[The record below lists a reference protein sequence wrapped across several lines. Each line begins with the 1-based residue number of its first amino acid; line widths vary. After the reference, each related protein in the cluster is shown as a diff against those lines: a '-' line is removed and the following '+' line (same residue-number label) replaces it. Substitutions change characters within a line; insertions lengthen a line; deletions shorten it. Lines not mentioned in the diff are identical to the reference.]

1 MIDDDSKFLVVMLK
15 YPKKKKSRKKVKK
28 GSRSYSLGIM
38 IVAITVGSQQAATR
52 FPGFEA
58 KAAGFSTCTLLG
70 RKSKFS
76 FLAEKIISNTIVN
89 AHLPSPYSKI

>member
-1 MIDDDSKFLVVMLK
+1 MLK
-15 YPKKKKSRKKVKK
+15 YPKKRTSMR

-38 IVAITVGSQQAATR
+38 IVAITVGSQQDATR

-58 KAAGFSTCTLLG
+58 KAAGFSTCILLE
-70 RKSKFS
+70 KKTKLS
-76 FLAEKIISNTIVN
+76 FLAANKYRKQPNTIVN